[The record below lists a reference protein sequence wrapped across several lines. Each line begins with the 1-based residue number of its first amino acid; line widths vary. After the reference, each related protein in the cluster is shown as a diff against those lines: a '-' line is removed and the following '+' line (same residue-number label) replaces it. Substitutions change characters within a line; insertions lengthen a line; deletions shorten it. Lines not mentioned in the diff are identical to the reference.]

1 MQEFTFG
8 MLTYNQADYVFEH
21 LESIKYQILNYGNDV
36 KAYFVL
42 SDDASKDNTVKYVK
56 MWLDENK
63 ELFAGIK
70 IVSKTINEGIVQNFL
85 TLLKNINTSHYKILA
100 GDDLYYKNNV
110 FELVKQGGFIISPT
124 IYFDGNHIICGKKR
138 DRHQILLLQQ
148 VKGNLKD
155 YLVKRLKYS
164 NCIDAPGAFVN
175 HDFIDQ
181 GLFDELQNYQWIED
195 VPMWNYLVNIEGL
208 DVKII
213 QEPYILYRSEVG
225 ISKNKNHSARSRFE
239 GDVRKIEK
247 TIYVDKTKY
256 PKIIN
261 PHSYR
266 YTLEK
271 LMLKYYW
278 DKNSV
283 TLNHFA
289 KVILAEESAAESYLL
304 QIIKNVNEWKDK
316 HSINN

>member
-8 MLTYNQADYVFEH
+8 MLTYNQADYVFEQ

-110 FELVKQGGFIISPT
+110 FELVKQGAFIITPT
-124 IYFDGNHIICGKKR
+124 IYFDGTNIIHNRKR
-138 DRHQILLLQQ
+138 DRFETLLLHQENGDLSEYLQQ
-148 VKGNLKD
+148 
-155 YLVKRLKYS
+155 RLRYS
-164 NCIDAPGAFVN
+164 NCIDAPGVFLN
-175 HDFIDQ
+175 HDLVTQ
-181 GLFDELQNYQWIED
+181 GLVNKLKNYQWIED
-195 VPMWNYLVNIEGL
+195 APMWNYLFNVEKV
-208 DVKII
+208 DVELL

-247 TIYVDKTKY
+247 YIYVDKSRY
-256 PKIIN
+256 PRIIN

-266 YTLEK
+266 YKLEK
-271 LMLKYYW
+271 LMLKFYW
-278 DKNSV
+278 NNNSKAIKG
-283 TLNHFA
+283 F
-289 KVILAEESAAESYLL
+289 KKMISMEEMDAEKYLS
-304 QIIKNVNEWKDK
+304 QIIDNANGWKEKYLND
-316 HSINN
+316 N